1 MGGDKEPASKAVSSG
16 KSQPFSGSVSSTRL
30 LGGRQGR
37 AGRRVV
43 GGKQSPPASPSGDV
57 PGLAAGRVCPS
68 HCGRAGTHPP
78 PCSKAGPVVGGQGC
92 QEGPGHSPDFKA
104 FPRGL
109 VVPSALS
116 RAAAAGVADAVSSA
130 GASGRPPEGPPGRFR
145 GAVGVSAAAAQP
157 ERAHSG
163 LPGPSVPQAWG
174 PGVALWNRDWCSLPS
189 LPSLPPPTAHQASW
203 LWPPPIPGCVCRA
216 PRGRQGRRRSGL
228 RTAGARAAKYL
239 RELSETDRHVGNLV
253 RVGLGEA
260 AGWAGRQEEGRW
272 GCLPRLLNPAETT
285 ILPSP
290 NQKVHLAPSSCLY
303 QYSET
308 VTLAGV

>member
-189 LPSLPPPTAHQASW
+189 LPSLPPPHC
-203 LWPPPIPGCVCRA
+203 PPSFLA
-216 PRGRQGRRRSGL
+216 
-228 RTAGARAAKYL
+228 
-239 RELSETDRHVGNLV
+239 
-253 RVGLGEA
+253 
-260 AGWAGRQEEGRW
+260 
-272 GCLPRLLNPAETT
+272 
-285 ILPSP
+285 
-290 NQKVHLAPSSCLY
+290 LAPSHPWLRLQSPPGKAGEEAQRAQNSGCPCSQVFARAVRDRQACGEFGACGAGGSSRVGRQAGGGKVGLSPPPVEPCRDHHSP
-303 QYSET
+303 QPKPEGTSGT
-308 VTLAGV
+308 VFLPVPVQ